1 MEDTMATQI
10 ERTIYHPIQRDRVTF
25 LKTASE
31 TGGALTL
38 VEVELASGGGNDL
51 HYHLSYTER
60 FSPIVG
66 ELGVQIGREQR
77 RLRPGESALVERGV
91 VHRFYN
97 PTQETIRFYV
107 ELAPGSAGFE
117 QTLYVGYG
125 LACDEHVSASGVPKD
140 LLALGLLTVWSDTRL
155 VGPLALLNPLFGL
168 LARIARWRGVDAAL
182 LARYA
187 PHITAAPLTTP

>member
-1 MEDTMATQI
+1 MATEV

-31 TGGALTL
+31 TGGELTL
-38 VEVELASGGGNDL
+38 VEVELAPGGGNDL
-51 HYHLSYTER
+51 HYHRSYTER

-66 ELGVQIGREQR
+66 GLGVQIGKEQR
-77 RLRPGESALVERGV
+77 TLRPGESALVERGV
-91 VHRFYN
+91 IHRFYN

-125 LACDEHVSASGVPKD
+125 LACDGQVHAAGMPKD
-140 LLALGLLTVWSDTRL
+140 LLALGLLLKWSDTRL
-155 VGPLALLNPLFGL
+155 IGPVALLNPVFGL

-182 LARYA
+182 LARYVPHA
-187 PHITAAPLTTP
+187 PARP